1 MADDFI
7 DVGGTESQNWRGV
20 DPAERRARAALREFF
35 DQRRDKVFFARQLEI
50 LFEKQFF
57 HWITARA
64 LRTLVQ
70 AGEISAENRQ
80 IPSTSGAIHLFWN
93 RKYRYYKRAADKL
106 IELVSAYADP
116 NVAGAIGIHGES
128 MVLGGFAMSEFVLK
142 GRETRA
148 YGGRHWTQT
157 EHDFDFIFERDAAA
171 YAVEV
176 KNTLGYPEDREIAVK
191 ISIAQALAV
200 TPVFVARMMPKT
212 MINAIWKAGGFALIL
227 KYQLYPYSHRALA
240 KRVADGLGLPVD
252 APRRLNDGT
261 MKRFVD
267 WHVQRVEKA

>member
-1 MADDFI
+1 MADDYI
-7 DVGGTESQNWRGV
+7 DVGGTDSQSWRGV

-35 DQRRDKVFFARQLEI
+35 EERREEVFFARQLEI
-50 LFEKQFF
+50 FFEKQFF
-57 HWITARA
+57 HWITARV
-64 LRTLVQ
+64 LRTLVL
-70 AGEISAENRQ
+70 AGEISGENRQ
-80 IPSTSGAIHLFWN
+80 IPSTGGAIHLFWN
-93 RKYRYYKRAADKL
+93 RRYRYYKRAAENVV
-106 IELVSAYADP
+106 ELVSAYANP
-116 NVAGAIGIHGES
+116 NVAGAIGIHGEG
-128 MVLGGFAMSEFVLK
+128 MVLGGFAACEFVLK
-142 GRETRA
+142 GRETSE
-148 YGGRHWTQT
+148 YGGRRWTQT
-157 EHDFDFIFERDAAA
+157 EHDFDFIFERDGAP

-191 ISIAQALAV
+191 IRIAQALAA

-240 KRVADGLGLPVD
+240 RRVADGLGLPVD